1 MNGNKK
7 ILSACLVS
15 LFVYANLSNATM
27 VSASGLT
34 IELVKIGEIET
45 GGDAYDVWVDEELE
59 IAYVTCGFG
68 GLRIY
73 NVSGPSNP
81 VLLAHVPE
89 TAALI
94 ATGHSTG
101 YAHQLF
107 VQDNIVYIGDG
118 PSGLTMIDVNDP
130 TKPTV
135 LTHFVGGYTW
145 DVHVNGDIVYAVN
158 GWNNLGTP
166 GFMIIN
172 TSDLNNPQVLSNTQT
187 DGDTTDLEVVG
198 NNAYIVKN
206 IAELR
211 ILDITNPADPTLL
224 GQYTG
229 PSNTYAVDVEISG
242 NLAFLVF
249 WKKGLMVL
257 DITDPS
263 NIKEKH
269 EFIGDVEQFGFLSLN
284 DGFAYLATPDGI
296 VVLNVNDPNFPVVG
310 SYKDDGQPYG
320 VYSRGDYVFV
330 TDQVDGLTILEIKRS
345 SSNSSDSRIIFGMI
359 PLWLLIVAFRR
370 KKG

>member
-1 MNGNKK
+1 MNWNKK

-45 GGDAYDVWVDEELE
+45 GGDAYDVWVDDELE

-73 NVSGPSNP
+73 NVSDPSNP
-81 VLLAHVPE
+81 VLFAHVPE

-107 VQDNIVYIGDG
+107 VQDNIVYIGHG

-172 TSDLNNPQVLSNTQT
+172 TNNLGTPGFMIINTTDLNNPQVLSNTQT

-211 ILDITNPADPTLL
+211 ILDITNP
-224 GQYTG
+224 
-229 PSNTYAVDVEISG
+229 
-242 NLAFLVF
+242 
-249 WKKGLMVL
+249 KKGLMVL
-257 DITDPS
+257 DITHPS

-269 EFIGDVEQFGFLSLN
+269 EFKGDVEQFGFLSLN

-359 PLWLLIVAFRR
+359 PLWLLIVIFRR
-370 KKG
+370 RKG